1 VRAAALVGLVLM
13 LATLAPASVP
23 ARAQA
28 DALTVGT
35 LIRVA
40 TADGQ
45 PLDMRAGP
53 GLGHP
58 VVSRLAPEER
68 VTVIAEPQSDGFA
81 RWVPVRTSSGVLGW
95 VLDQYVA
102 PVTQIVAEAPGQSA
116 PPELAIGEAPAPR
129 PSPEPLLAAA
139 QPAMTVQ
146 ADPNAGRPVEVEVKL
161 KFPEAKTRHQEVT
174 IWVSRDGRPI
184 EGATVTL
191 FIPEDEDQEL
201 RTLEPTDA
209 EGRTMR
215 EFTLGRKKGT
225 VQMTISAVAPD
236 GGKGQADASYFVR

>member
-1 VRAAALVGLVLM
+1 VHGAALVGLVLM

-23 ARAQA
+23 ARAQV

-35 LIRVA
+35 LIRVV
-40 TADGQ
+40 TADGL

-58 VVSRLAPEER
+58 VVIRLASEER
-68 VTVIAEPQSDGFA
+68 VTVIAEPQSDGVT
-81 RWVPVRTSSGVLGW
+81 RWVPVQTSSGLLGW
-95 VLDQYVA
+95 IPDQYIG
-102 PVTQIVAEAPGQSA
+102 PVTPVTTIVAEAPA
-116 PPELAIGEAPAPR
+116 PP
-129 PSPEPLLAAA
+129 PSTEPTLAAA
-139 QPAMTVQ
+139 QPAITVQ
-146 ADPNAGRPVEVEVKL
+146 ADPNAGRPVDVEVKL

-184 EGATVTL
+184 EGAAVTL

-201 RTLEPTDA
+201 RTLEPTNS

-236 GGKGQADASYFVR
+236 GGKGQTDASYFVR

>member
-1 VRAAALVGLVLM
+1 VV
-13 LATLAPASVP
+13 
-23 ARAQA
+23 
-28 DALTVGT
+28 
-35 LIRVA
+35 

-58 VVSRLAPEER
+58 VVTRLAPEER
-68 VTVIAEPQSDGFA
+68 VTVIAEPQSDGVS
-81 RWVPVRTSSGVLGW
+81 RWVPVQTSSGLLGW
-95 VLDQYVA
+95 IPDQYIG
-102 PVTQIVAEAPGQSA
+102 PVTPATTSVAEAPA
-116 PPELAIGEAPAPR
+116 PQ
-129 PSPEPLLAAA
+129 PSPEPLVAAAQPPTAAA
-139 QPAMTVQ
+139 QPATTVQ
-146 ADPNAGRPVEVEVKL
+146 PDPNAGRPVEVEVKL
-161 KFPEAKTRHQEVT
+161 KFPEARTRHQEVT

-191 FIPEDEDQEL
+191 FIPEDEDHEY
-201 RTLEPTDA
+201 RTLEPTNS

-236 GGKGQADASYFVR
+236 GGKGQTDASYFVR